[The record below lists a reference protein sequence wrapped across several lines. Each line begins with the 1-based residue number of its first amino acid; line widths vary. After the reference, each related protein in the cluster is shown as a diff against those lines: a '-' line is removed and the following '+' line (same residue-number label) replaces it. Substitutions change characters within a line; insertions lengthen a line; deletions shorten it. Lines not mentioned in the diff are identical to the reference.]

1 MKILNF
7 NLQKFITIY
16 LFVYFVQYNYIVIK
30 DSNYRKEKKKEK
42 ILILLTSQM
51 MILFWNF
58 IFAPI
63 VPNT

>member
-51 MILFWNF
+51 MILF
-58 IFAPI
+58 
-63 VPNT
+63 

>member
-30 DSNYRKEKKKEK
+30 DNNYRKEKKRKK
-42 ILILLTSQM
+42 Y
-51 MILFWNF
+51 
-58 IFAPI
+58 
-63 VPNT
+63 